1 MPARPV
7 SLVVLFLAL
16 GVAMTVSHRSDVG
29 AADKPSAGKSVGKKP
44 QVLKHIVLYKFK
56 DSQSPA
62 QIQEVVDAFAALPG
76 KIDTV
81 AGLQY
86 GTNVSEENKSEGLT
100 HCFLVTFRDAAG
112 RDAYIKHP
120 AHQEYVN
127 LVKDRREKVVVFD
140 FWADE

>member
-1 MPARPV
+1 MPARPI
-7 SLVVLFLAL
+7 LALFLAL
-16 GVAMTVSHRSDVG
+16 IAGFAMTTSHPSESS
-29 AADKPSAGKSVGKKP
+29 AAEKPAK
-44 QVLKHIVLYKFK
+44 VLRHIVLYKFK
-56 DSQSPA
+56 DNQTPQ

-100 HCFLVTFRDAAG
+100 HCFLVTFRDAKG

>member
-1 MPARPV
+1 MPARRYAV
-7 SLVVLFLAL
+7 FSVVLIA
-16 GVAMTVSHRSDVG
+16 GIAMTVSHRSESS
-29 AADKPSAGKSVGKKP
+29 AADKPAAKTAAGKRP

-56 DSQSPA
+56 DNQSPA